1 MDEDFDFDAWQ
12 HEDVDALRSE
22 AADTRAYS
30 EPQPVDNLIL
40 IIDAR
45 ANMLHPEP
53 PLECHLAAALKL
65 VVEVFRLKIQ
75 QNDDSKLAVLMI
87 GTNSAART
95 TGGASLGTRRLPK
108 NIDLILPLDSPSADA
123 ILTLQ
128 NAATNAIKFSES
140 LGQSNSL
147 PVATTLGSCMQIFGE
162 VAKTTDHRRL
172 LFITNDDNPGKSIL
186 TDSKIKVTDCK
197 DGGIEIIIL
206 PIQHP
211 KQSKFDPEKFWNH
224 IAVLPPLPKTI
235 TTDTKSRER
244 FADQFNDDGGEID
257 DDFDEDATSL
267 SAIETR
273 PELSNV
279 LTVSVDGTFAQ
290 LLSQTRRRLSKKRTY
305 ARLPLTLAPG
315 VHLGVCLYNL
325 LYPAK
330 KPASRQIQAETNM
343 AVRSETHYIDQ
354 STGSNLQNHEVMNY
368 IDVGQRRILFTKEES
383 ASQRQ
388 VFGKGRG
395 IEIIGFQAR
404 EALRDIDVMRP
415 PYFVVPSERDIT
427 GSSVAF
433 RALWQR
439 MLDRNIVAI
448 ALLTTRNIAA
458 PVVCAL
464 MPEQERRCD
473 RTDAQLTPAGI
484 YAIPLPF
491 ADDIRSVQAKS
502 STDECS
508 KEEFS
513 AAEAAATEV
522 ITRLAACTASLRAP
536 HVSSNEKSTV
546 IKQGTSADRSS
557 TNATSYLV
565 SDPVSESKTP
575 VFSTFEPTTMLP
587 NPVLHQF
594 YSGLEALA
602 LSLREAPK
610 VDQLH
615 PPIQAQETSIGDAA
629 KRFID
634 ATGLDVSTTHP
645 KKLRKVQRKEN
656 EEE

>member
-1 MDEDFDFDAWQ
+1 M
-12 HEDVDALRSE
+12 
-22 AADTRAYS
+22 
-30 EPQPVDNLIL
+30 
-40 IIDAR
+40 
-45 ANMLHPEP
+45 
-53 PLECHLAAALKL
+53 
-65 VVEVFRLKIQ
+65 
-75 QNDDSKLAVLMI
+75 
-87 GTNSAART
+87 
-95 TGGASLGTRRLPK
+95 
-108 NIDLILPLDSPSADA
+108 
-123 ILTLQ
+123 
-128 NAATNAIKFSES
+128 
-140 LGQSNSL
+140 
-147 PVATTLGSCMQIFGE
+147 
-162 VAKTTDHRRL
+162 
-172 LFITNDDNPGKSIL
+172 
-186 TDSKIKVTDCK
+186 KIKRIYNTIRD
-197 DGGIEIIIL
+197 II
-206 PIQHP
+206 
-211 KQSKFDPEKFWNH
+211 
-224 IAVLPPLPKTI
+224 
-235 TTDTKSRER
+235 
-244 FADQFNDDGGEID
+244 
-257 DDFDEDATSL
+257 
-267 SAIETR
+267 
-273 PELSNV
+273 
-279 LTVSVDGTFAQ
+279 
-290 LLSQTRRRLSKKRTY
+290 
-305 ARLPLTLAPG
+305 
-315 VHLGVCLYNL
+315 C
-325 LYPAK
+325 
-330 KPASRQIQAETNM
+330 
-343 AVRSETHYIDQ
+343 
-354 STGSNLQNHEVMNY
+354 LQNHEVMNY

-383 ASQRQ
+383 AAQRQ

-439 MLDRNIVAI
+439 MLDRNLVAI